1 MVLFIRFEKIVRC
14 FCGYR
19 FRASILWHWFF
30 FNRAIERLEFRNAI
44 WIFWKNVIDMTIHI
58 YWYFNRD
65 FEHLIISINFIYELL
80 EWRDIN
86 KQSTSYQIYMTRK
99 DWKKVEVNLMVILF
113 LLLHKMS
120 GVDVIFVGFS
130 HKIIWSWN
138 IE

>member
-1 MVLFIRFEKIVRC
+1 MVLFIWFEKIVRC

-30 FNRAIERLEFRNAI
+30 FSRTIERREFRNAI
-44 WIFWKNVIDMTIHI
+44 RIFWKNVIDMTHII

-65 FEHLIISINFIYELL
+65 FEHLIISINVIYKLL
-80 EWRDIN
+80 KWRDSN
-86 KQSTSYQIYMTRK
+86 KAVYFLSDIYDEKRL
-99 DWKKVEVNLMVILF
+99 KKVEVNLMMILF

-130 HKIIWSWN
+130 HKIIWS
-138 IE
+138 